1 MFKNIFDKGLLDFN
15 LADISK
21 IRKDMENKRI
31 EMSAMD
37 FMSVAPL
44 SFVID
49 DYSDKEKTGALKFAA
64 AVVYLNT
71 TDEGKMML
79 DAYLRRTKE
88 KLSEKLA
95 QTEIPPENTVQDEEP
110 KKNEPAADTEQAE
123 TEKSKLPEN
132 LQKLLDDPDV
142 PERIKKAIRAAADA
156 DADIEVIR
164 VKGKK
169 G

>member
-37 FMSVAPL
+37 FMSIAPL

-71 TDEGKMML
+71 TGEGKMML
-79 DAYLRRTKE
+79 DAYMRRMKE

-95 QTEIPPENTVQDEEP
+95 QTEIPPR
-110 KKNEPAADTEQAE
+110 KHSAGGF
-123 TEKSKLPEN
+123 
-132 LQKLLDDPDV
+132 QK
-142 PERIKKAIRAAADA
+142 RRACGGYGAGRNGEIQVA
-156 DADIEVIR
+156 
-164 VKGKK
+164 
-169 G
+169 

>member
-37 FMSVAPL
+37 FMSIAPL

-71 TDEGKMML
+71 TSEGKMML
-79 DAYLRRTKE
+79 NAYMRRMKE
-88 KLSEKLA
+88 KLSKKLA
-95 QTEIPPENTVQDEEP
+95 QTEIPPENTAQKEP
-110 KKNEPAADTEQAE
+110 QKAEPAADTEQAE
-123 TEKSKLPEN
+123 TEKSKLPEY

-142 PERIKKAIRAAADA
+142 PEKIKTAIRAAADA

>member
-37 FMSVAPL
+37 FMSVVPL

-71 TDEGKMML
+71 TGEGKMML
-79 DAYLRRTKE
+79 DAYLRRMKE

-95 QTEIPPENTVQDEEP
+95 QTEIPPENTVQEEP
-110 KKNEPAADTEQAE
+110 KKDEPAADTEQEE
-123 TEKSKLPEN
+123 TEKSKLPEY

-142 PERIKKAIRAAADA
+142 PEKIKKAIRGAADA